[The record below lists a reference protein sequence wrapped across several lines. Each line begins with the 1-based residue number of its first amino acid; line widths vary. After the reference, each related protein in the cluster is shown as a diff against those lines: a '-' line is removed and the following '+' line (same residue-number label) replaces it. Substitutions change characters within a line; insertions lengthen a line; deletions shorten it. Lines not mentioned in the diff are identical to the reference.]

1 MRLRSSTVLCVGRS
15 VRLRTLPVQCSE
27 SAFDSPARAYIH
39 HSDAAELLM
48 GFHKQF
54 MPTPRTDMLMHDGYS
69 VDLQVLNHLVSSFPL
84 VSLKQVPAHA
94 ANSFYRGQH
103 LSIDLSD
110 EMLLEVNLTALSA
123 FDEIGFGHRYMLEV
137 PVQHVEREDVQFQL
151 V

>member
-1 MRLRSSTVLCVGRS
+1 
-15 VRLRTLPVQCSE
+15 
-27 SAFDSPARAYIH
+27 
-39 HSDAAELLM
+39 
-48 GFHKQF
+48 
-54 MPTPRTDMLMHDGYS
+54 MLMHDGYS
-69 VDLQVLNHLVSSFPL
+69 VDLQVPNHLVSSFPL

-110 EMLLEVNLTALSA
+110 EMLLTALSA